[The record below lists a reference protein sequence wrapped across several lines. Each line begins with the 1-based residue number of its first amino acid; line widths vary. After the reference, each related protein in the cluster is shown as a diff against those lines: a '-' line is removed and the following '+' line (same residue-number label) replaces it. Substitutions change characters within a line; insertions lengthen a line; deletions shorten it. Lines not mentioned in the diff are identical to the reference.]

1 MKTIGR
7 EAKRPVSDA
16 DDLKAKLA
24 AAQAENDALKK
35 KVKELEAEKKKDE
48 KANTSAGK
56 GAK

>member
-16 DDLKAKLA
+16 DDMKAKLA

-48 KANTSAGK
+48 KASTSTGK
-56 GAK
+56 GVK

>member
-7 EAKRPVSDA
+7 EAKRSVSDA
-16 DDLKAKLA
+16 DDMKAKLA